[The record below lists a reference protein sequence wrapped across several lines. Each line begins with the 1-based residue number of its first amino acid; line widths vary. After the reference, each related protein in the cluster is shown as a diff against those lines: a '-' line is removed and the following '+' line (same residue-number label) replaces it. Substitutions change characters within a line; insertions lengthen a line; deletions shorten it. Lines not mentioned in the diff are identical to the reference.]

1 MCTHARAWLCVS
13 LCVCVCLFVPRG
25 IRFMKAYAWITSEG
39 WPQVANLMSS
49 LNLLLCQLCPH
60 HHHHNPWPPSPNLK
74 KPQSAAYSFVML
86 LQHHYGQKW
95 DICALLKGGEKCW
108 AKSGCACIKNK
119 KVIIWSLYVGYCFS
133 SSEEDMWN
141 LISTTVNV
149 EMNYW
154 LTDFGNF
161 LSKRWKKV
169 NCISKL
175 AARKLVR

>member
-1 MCTHARAWLCVS
+1 MDN
-13 LCVCVCLFVPRG
+13 
-25 IRFMKAYAWITSEG
+25 IRRMATGCQPDVLSQPFALPIMPPPPQSQPLTPIT
-39 WPQVANLMSS
+39 
-49 LNLLLCQLCPH
+49 QLK
-60 HHHHNPWPPSPNLK
+60 K
-74 KPQSAAYSFVML
+74 KPQSAAYSFIML
-86 LQHHYGQKW
+86 LQCHYGQKW

-108 AKSGCACIKNK
+108 AKSACVCIKNK

-154 LTDFGNF
+154 LTDFDNF
-161 LSKRWKKV
+161 LSKRWRKV